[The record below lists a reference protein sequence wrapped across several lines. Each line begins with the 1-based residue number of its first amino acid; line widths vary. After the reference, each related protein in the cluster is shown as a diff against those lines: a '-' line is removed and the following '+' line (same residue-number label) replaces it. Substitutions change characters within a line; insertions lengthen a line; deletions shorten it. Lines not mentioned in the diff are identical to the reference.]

1 MITLFYAPGACS
13 LAPHIVLEWIGA
25 PYKAVKTAIGSP
37 ELLALNPAGAVPAI
51 SEEDGWHL
59 TQASA
64 ILDYITQ
71 LHPEADLAG
80 GSSPREKAEAHK
92 WSAFLTSD
100 VHASFWPIFMPDRYS
115 TDAEKKAQDQVV
127 EAGKIMAAKKFTILN
142 AHMEGRDW
150 ILGEGRGKPSYLDAY
165 AFPMLRWG
173 ASKLP
178 EGLKPWPNLL
188 ELTKRL
194 YADPAVDRVLAVEA
208 TA

>member
-13 LAPHIVLEWIGA
+13 LAPHILLEWIGA

-80 GSSPREKAEAHK
+80 GNSPREKAETHK

-100 VHASFWPIFMPDRYS
+100 LHAAFWPIFMPDRYCTDGEKS
-115 TDAEKKAQDQVV
+115 TQAQIV
-127 EAGKIMAAKKFTILN
+127 EAGKIMAAKKFAILN
-142 AHMEGRDW
+142 AHLEGRDW
-150 ILGEGRGKPSYLDAY
+150 IVGAGRGKLSYLDAY
-165 AFPMLRWG
+165 AFPMMRWG
-173 ASKLP
+173 AAKLP
-178 EGLKPWPNLL
+178 DGLDPWPNVAALS
-188 ELTKRL
+188 KRL
-194 YADPAVDRVLAVEA
+194 YADPAVERVLAIEA
-208 TA
+208 KA